1 MKHTNLDR
9 KTNEKSEKNRFL
21 YKIIIILIPLILI
34 LVFWHRDRIIYIG
47 SLLPPCLIYSLFNI
61 YCPACGNTRSVT
73 ALLKGDILT
82 SLRYN
87 IIPFLLLSFGICA
100 YIELVT
106 YSFGK
111 RLHILPRKP
120 IFYILLGVFVAVYL
134 IIRNLN

>member
-1 MKHTNLDR
+1 MKHNSYDR
-9 KTNEKSEKNRFL
+9 RSKEKINRL
-21 YKIIIILIPLILI
+21 QSKIIIILIPLISILI
-34 LVFWHRDRIIYIG
+34 FWQRNRIIYIG
-47 SLLPPCLIYSLFNI
+47 SLLPPCLINTVFNI

-87 IIPFLLLSFGICA
+87 IIPFLLLSLGISA

-111 RLHILPRKP
+111 RIHILSRKP
-120 IFYILLGVFVAVYL
+120 LFYILLGLFVVAYL
-134 IIRNLN
+134 IIRNFV